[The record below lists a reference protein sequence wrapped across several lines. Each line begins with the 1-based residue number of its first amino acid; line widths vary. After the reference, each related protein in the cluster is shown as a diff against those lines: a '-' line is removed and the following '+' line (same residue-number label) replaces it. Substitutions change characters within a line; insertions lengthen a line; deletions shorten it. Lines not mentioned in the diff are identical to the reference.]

1 MLRDGLDRGR
11 VAVEGPDHG
20 RQEGVLALTTDVP
33 EVVRGDVPHHDAA
46 EAHVRRV
53 LGLRDGRR
61 VTAIATDGTNATIA
75 R

>member
-20 RQEGVLALTTDVP
+20 RQEGVLAFTTDVP

-53 LGLRDGRR
+53 LGLRTEAEFPPLPQMVRMRR
-61 VTAIATDGTNATIA
+61 
-75 R
+75 

>member
-53 LGLRDGRR
+53 LGLRTEAELPPLPQMVRMR
-61 VTAIATDGTNATIA
+61 
-75 R
+75 